1 MEVNMPER
9 KKTRKKIRYAVVGLG
24 YISQIAVL
32 PAFKNATR
40 NSELVA
46 LVSDDPEKM
55 QELSDEYN
63 IGLMYSY
70 EEYEDCLQSGEVD
83 AVYIALP
90 NHLHHE
96 YSVRA
101 SRAGVHVLCEKPM
114 AVTENECLEM
124 IRAAKEKNVKLMIS
138 YRLHFERANLKAV
151 EIAKS
156 GEIGAPR
163 FFSSNFSMQVKEG
176 NIRVNKIS
184 LGGGPLYDLGIYCI
198 NAARYLF
205 QAEPAELSAL
215 RVHREDPRF
224 KDCEE
229 MLSAILKFPEDRL
242 ATFTCSFGASDVSS
256 YQLIG
261 TKGNLCVDPA
271 FEHAGDLMHS
281 ISIDGKTRKQRFKK
295 RDQFGPVLLY
305 FSDCVLKNKDPEP
318 SGWEGLA
325 DVRIITAL
333 HRSAETGTT
342 IRLEPFEREER
353 PSLEQEIQR
362 PAFSKPELVHA
373 EPPSKS

>member
-1 MEVNMPER
+1 MPER
-9 KKTRKKIRYAVVGLG
+9 KKSRKTIRYAVVGLG
-24 YISQIAVL
+24 YIAQIAVL

-46 LVSDDPEKM
+46 FVSDDPEKM
-55 QELSDEYN
+55 QELSEQYN
-63 IGLMYSY
+63 VGLMYSY
-70 EEYEDCLQSGEVD
+70 EEYEDCLQSGEID

-90 NHLHHE
+90 NHMHHE
-96 YSVRA
+96 YSIRA
-101 SRAGVHVLCEKPM
+101 ARAGVHVLCEKPM
-114 AVTENECLEM
+114 AVTEIECREM
-124 IRAAKEKNVKLMIS
+124 IQAAEENNVKLMIS

-156 GEIGAPR
+156 GEIGEPR
-163 FFSSNFSMQVKEG
+163 FFSSLFSMQVEEG
-176 NIRVNKIS
+176 NIRLNSIS
-184 LGGGPLYDLGIYCI
+184 SGGGPLYDLGIYCI

-205 QAEPAELSAL
+205 QSEPVEVTAF
-215 RVHREDPRF
+215 RVNGEDPRF

-229 MLSAILKFPEDRL
+229 MLNGILKFPGDRL
-242 ATFTCSFGASDVSS
+242 AQFNCSFGASDVSK
-256 YQLIG
+256 YQLVG
-261 TKGNLCVDPA
+261 TKGDLRVDPA
-271 FEHAGDLMHS
+271 FEHANDLMHT
-281 ISIDGKTRKQRFKK
+281 ITVEGRTRKQRFKK

-305 FSDCVLKNKDPEP
+305 FSNCVLKKKDPEP

-333 HRSAETGTT
+333 HRSAETGRK
-342 IRLEPFEREER
+342 ILLEPFEREVR

-362 PAFSKPELVHA
+362 PPFSKPELVHA

>member
-1 MEVNMPER
+1 MPER
-9 KKTRKKIRYAVVGLG
+9 KKSRKKIRYAVVGLG

-32 PAFKNATR
+32 PAFKNAKR

-46 LVSDDPEKM
+46 FVSDDPQKM
-55 QELSDEYN
+55 QELSEEYN
-63 IGLMYSY
+63 VGLMYSY

-90 NHLHHE
+90 NQMHHE
-96 YSVRA
+96 YSIRA
-101 SRAGVHVLCEKPM
+101 SRAGIHVLCEKPM
-114 AVTENECLEM
+114 AVNESDCLEM
-124 IRAAKEKNVKLMIS
+124 IRTAEENNVKLMIS

-156 GEIGAPR
+156 GEIGDPR
-163 FFSSNFSMQVKEG
+163 FFSSIFSQHVKEG
-176 NIRVNKIS
+176 NIRLNDIS

-205 QAEPAELSAL
+205 QAEPTELIAF
-215 RVHREDPRF
+215 RVHGNDAKF

-229 MLSAILKFPEDRL
+229 MLTAILKFPEDRL
-242 ATFTCSFGASDVSS
+242 AMLTCSFGATDVSR
-256 YQLIG
+256 YQLTG
-261 TKGNLCVDPA
+261 TKGNLRVDPA
-271 FEHAGDLMHS
+271 FEYASDLMH
-281 ISIDGKTRKQRFKK
+281 ILTIDGKTRKQRFKK

-333 HRSAETGTT
+333 HRSAETGRT
-342 IRLEPFEREER
+342 IRLEPFEREKR

-362 PAFSKPELVHA
+362 PAISKPELVHA

>member
-1 MEVNMPER
+1 MPER
-9 KKTRKKIRYAVVGLG
+9 KKRRKKIRYAVVGLG

-32 PAFKNATR
+32 PAFKNAQR

-46 LVSDDPEKM
+46 FVSDDPEKM
-55 QELSDEYN
+55 QELSNEYN
-63 IGLMYSY
+63 VGLMYSY

-90 NHLHHE
+90 NHMHHE
-96 YSVRA
+96 YSIRA
-101 SRAGVHVLCEKPM
+101 SRAGIHVLCEKPM
-114 AVTENECLEM
+114 AVTETQCLEM
-124 IRAAKEKNVKLMIS
+124 IRAATENNVKLMIS

-156 GEIGAPR
+156 GVIGNPR
-163 FFSSNFSMQVKEG
+163 FFSSVFSMQVKEG
-176 NIRVNKIS
+176 NIRLKDIS

-198 NAARYLF
+198 NAARYVF
-205 QAEPAELSAL
+205 QAEPIELSAF
-215 RVHREDPRF
+215 RVHGEDPRF
-224 KDCEE
+224 KDSEE
-229 MLSAILKFPEDRL
+229 MLSAVLKFPDDRL
-242 ATFTCSFGASDVSS
+242 AGFICSFGASDVSQ
-256 YQLIG
+256 YQVAG
-261 TKGNLCVDPA
+261 TKGNLRVDPA
-271 FEHAGDLMHS
+271 FEHAADLMH
-281 ISIDGKTRKQRFKK
+281 IITVEGNTRKQRFKK

-305 FSDCVLKNKDPEP
+305 FSGCVLKNKDPEP

-333 HRSAETGTT
+333 HRSAETGNA
-342 IRLEPFEREER
+342 IRLEPYERDER

-362 PAFSKPELVHA
+362 PPFTKPELVHA